1 MDNYLHLSFHI
12 HPLKTMLFGDSIM
25 KKPKLQHRA
34 FAALASV
41 RADIERKY
49 GPVKEQAPRIVHLT
63 LNEAEAMAWES
74 GFPHLVFPLLAEEK
88 LSKAAAWVNRQ
99 RTVREDTHVLAL
111 AA

>member
-1 MDNYLHLSFHI
+1 
-12 HPLKTMLFGDSIM
+12 M

-34 FAALASV
+34 FAALAQV
-41 RADIERKY
+41 RGDIERQY
-49 GPVKEQAPRIVHLT
+49 TDVTEQAPRIVHLT
-63 LNEAEAMAWES
+63 LNEAEAVAWDS

-99 RTVREDTHVLAL
+99 RTVREDSHIFAL

>member
-1 MDNYLHLSFHI
+1 
-12 HPLKTMLFGDSIM
+12 M

-34 FAALASV
+34 FAALARV
-41 RADIERKY
+41 RGDIERQY
-49 GPVKEQAPRIVHLT
+49 SSVKDQAPRIVHLT
-63 LNEAEAMAWES
+63 LNEAEAVAWDS

-99 RTVREDTHVLAL
+99 RSVREDSHIFAL